1 LMDMGRTMTNVIG
14 NCLASVV
21 VARWE
26 GVFREAS
33 DRELSAAAV
42 SGEI

>member
-1 LMDMGRTMTNVIG
+1 
-14 NCLASVV
+14 

-33 DRELSAAAV
+33 YQELEVAAV
-42 SGEI
+42 QGEI

>member
-1 LMDMGRTMTNVIG
+1 MIEPRIWLIR
-14 NCLASVV
+14 LATVV

-33 DRELSAAAV
+33 EQDLELAAIR
-42 SGEI
+42 GEI